1 MYDDTLPN
9 KLAFADLAAM
19 VRKAPYH
26 AWLGVE
32 LEALN
37 ETDIVIRMPWR
48 DEIVSSV
55 TANYA
60 HGGVLAALVDLTAD
74 FAIAAKFGRGAPTID
89 LRVDFHRPA
98 GMTELRAIGRVI
110 RLGRTVATAE
120 AQVLNAE
127 GRLVASGRAAFLP
140 PQA

>member
-9 KLAFADLAAM
+9 KLDFDALAAI

-32 LEALN
+32 LAELN
-37 ETDIVIRMPWR
+37 ADGIVLRMPWR
-48 DEIVSSV
+48 EEIVSSV
-55 TANYA
+55 TARYA

-74 FAIAAKFGRGAPTID
+74 FAIAAKLGRGAPTID

-98 GMTELRAIGRVI
+98 IMTEMRAIGRVI

-127 GRLVASGRAAFLP
+127 GKLVASGRAAFLP
-140 PQA
+140 PQG